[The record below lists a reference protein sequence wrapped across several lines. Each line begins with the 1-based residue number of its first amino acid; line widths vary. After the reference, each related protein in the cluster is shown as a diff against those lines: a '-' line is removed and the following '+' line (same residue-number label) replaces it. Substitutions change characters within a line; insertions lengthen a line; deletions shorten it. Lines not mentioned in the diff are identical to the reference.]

1 MRRAGLTRW
10 RSQNVSPKTTTR
22 KRSESGRKNST
33 KRSEE
38 RKRDKSAVKTKE
50 TTIKILFLA
59 IVCALI
65 SATIFS
71 MKPPRAVS
79 YAETGNCPHEYDDDC
94 DDECNLCGEKRT
106 PKHYF
111 GEWIVVKEATNDE
124 EGLKERT
131 CVRCNVKQQAI
142 LQKTAVPEPQKEKSF
157 QNRISRGLS

>member
-1 MRRAGLTRW
+1 M
-10 RSQNVSPKTTTR
+10 
-22 KRSESGRKNST
+22 
-33 KRSEE
+33 
-38 RKRDKSAVKTKE
+38 KTKE
-50 TTIKILFLA
+50 TTIKILFSA

-106 PKHYF
+106 PMHYF

-124 EGLKERT
+124 EGLKERM
-131 CVRCNVKQQAI
+131 CVRCHVKQQVV
-142 LQKTAVPEPQKEKSF
+142 LQKTAVPEPQKKILSKSD
-157 QNRISRGLS
+157 IAGIVVGSVAAGGLVAFIGATLIKKKRKK

>member
-1 MRRAGLTRW
+1 M
-10 RSQNVSPKTTTR
+10 
-22 KRSESGRKNST
+22 
-33 KRSEE
+33 
-38 RKRDKSAVKTKE
+38 KTKE
-50 TTIKILFLA
+50 TTIKILFSA

-106 PKHYF
+106 PMHYF
-111 GEWIVVKEATNDE
+111 GEWTVVKEATNDE
-124 EGLKERT
+124 EGLKERA

-142 LQKTAVPEPQKEKSF
+142 LQKTASPNRKKKKSF

>member
-1 MRRAGLTRW
+1 M
-10 RSQNVSPKTTTR
+10 
-22 KRSESGRKNST
+22 
-33 KRSEE
+33 
-38 RKRDKSAVKTKE
+38 KTKE
-50 TTIKILFLA
+50 TTKILFSA

-65 SATIFS
+65 SATMFS

-79 YAETGNCPHEYDDDC
+79 YAETGICPHEYDDDC

-111 GEWIVVKEATNDE
+111 GEWSVVKEATNDE

-142 LQKTAVPEPQKEKSF
+142 LQKTAVPDRKSVV
-157 QNRISRGLS
+157 

>member
-1 MRRAGLTRW
+1 M
-10 RSQNVSPKTTTR
+10 
-22 KRSESGRKNST
+22 
-33 KRSEE
+33 
-38 RKRDKSAVKTKE
+38 KTKE

-79 YAETGNCPHEYDDDC
+79 YAETGICPHDC
-94 DDECNLCGEKRT
+94 DDECNLCGEKRM

-111 GEWIVVKEATNDE
+111 GEWTVVKEATNDE

-142 LQKTAVPEPQKEKSF
+142 LQKTAVPEPQKEKILSKSD
-157 QNRISRGLS
+157 IAGIVVGSVAAGGLVAFIGATLIKKKRKK

>member
-1 MRRAGLTRW
+1 M
-10 RSQNVSPKTTTR
+10 
-22 KRSESGRKNST
+22 
-33 KRSEE
+33 
-38 RKRDKSAVKTKE
+38 KTKE
-50 TTIKILFLA
+50 TTKILFSA

-65 SATIFS
+65 SATMFS

-79 YAETGNCPHEYDDDC
+79 YAETGNCQHEYDDDYC

-111 GEWIVVKEATNDE
+111 SEWTVVKEATNDE

-142 LQKTAVPEPQKEKSF
+142 LQKTAVPEPQKGKILSKSD
-157 QNRISRGLS
+157 IAGIVVGSVAAGGLVAFIGATLIKKRRKK

>member
-1 MRRAGLTRW
+1 M
-10 RSQNVSPKTTTR
+10 
-22 KRSESGRKNST
+22 
-33 KRSEE
+33 
-38 RKRDKSAVKTKE
+38 KTKE

-65 SATIFS
+65 SATMFS

-79 YAETGNCPHEYDDDC
+79 YAETENCPHEYDDDC

-111 GEWIVVKEATNDE
+111 GEWTVVKEATNDE

-142 LQKTAVPEPQKEKSF
+142 LQKTAVPEPTTRRKFVPSFLKSEILPTTF
-157 QNRISRGLS
+157 PQEWQGRWNRAKPPAIRNRSADYGENRKTGADP

>member
-1 MRRAGLTRW
+1 M
-10 RSQNVSPKTTTR
+10 
-22 KRSESGRKNST
+22 
-33 KRSEE
+33 
-38 RKRDKSAVKTKE
+38 KTKE
-50 TTIKILFLA
+50 TTIKILFSA

-94 DDECNLCGEKRT
+94 NLCGEKRM

-111 GEWIVVKEATNDE
+111 GEWTVVKEATNDE

-142 LQKTAVPEPQKEKSF
+142 LQKTAVPEPQKEKILSKSD
-157 QNRISRGLS
+157 IAGIVVGSVAAGGLVAFIGATLIKKKRKK